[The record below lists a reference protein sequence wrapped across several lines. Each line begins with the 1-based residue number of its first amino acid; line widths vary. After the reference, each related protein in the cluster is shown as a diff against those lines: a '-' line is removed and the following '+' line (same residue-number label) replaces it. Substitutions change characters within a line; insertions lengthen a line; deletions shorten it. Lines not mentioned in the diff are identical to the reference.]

1 MRNFNL
7 IILLLLSA
15 AAWAQPK
22 LSPYTIRALQQEQIT
37 EPVSMKTATSEQLF
51 VGALVKVTHAA
62 QAESY
67 AKKMGAHIGTKAG
80 DVWTVRIPIDQLQA
94 IKSFNG
100 VSYVQIDEPVVRP
113 QMQQVRVQTRTD
125 SVVNGWAFE
134 RPYTGKGVVMGV
146 IDFGFDYNHPANYDT
161 TNSKLRLVKVWEQG
175 GVGTPPV
182 GFTYGRELTDTAAI
196 RAATTDNI
204 KQTHGT
210 NVAGIAAG
218 SGVGSA
224 LQGRQHRGIA
234 YDAEMVFV
242 CVRRD
247 SIEQQWKT
255 GSFTDFVDGV
265 AYIFN
270 YAQSVNKPCVIN
282 ISWGSHSGPHNGST
296 LLNQALDNLSGPGR
310 IVVLSAGND
319 GREQIH
325 LSKTFTQTDTAVSTF
340 LSFSS
345 ASYKRTWV
353 DVWGQAGK
361 SFCLKA
367 ALYRNDSIIA
377 ESPLRCTNNQQFV
390 HHLIN
395 TDGDTCT
402 IDFVSIAAESNGQ
415 PRITADIFNRTN
427 DTVLVTITGTDGT
440 IHTWNEYYYYGYDKG
455 FRSEYVSFG
464 KPFATDGN
472 TETTVNDMGSGKEMI
487 LVGAYTSRT
496 GFLNVDGNFL
506 NFTGETAGQITGFSS
521 RGPYT
526 DGRIKPDIAAP
537 GLTLASPVSS
547 FDTRYQAGGASRA
560 LVVNTFINPRDS
572 KRYNYSEF
580 TGTSA
585 SAPVVSGI
593 VALMLEANN
602 WMFPFHVRNAITQSA
617 IKDNFTGAIPAQGN
631 NIWGHGKI
639 NATGAVAGAI
649 AVIGLP
655 NVSKQQNLA
664 VSVYPNPLDV
674 QRSNFQLLLHAIHA
688 EETAIFIY
696 DPTGKLILTET
707 KQVQQGINDLQI
719 QLPTLA
725 TGLYSVQVRSG
736 SYSGFAKLIITN
748 AK

>member
-1 MRNFNL
+1 MRKFNL
-7 IILLLLSA
+7 ICFLLLSA
-15 AAWAQPK
+15 VALAQPK
-22 LSPYTIRALQQEQIT
+22 LSPYTIRALQQEKMT
-37 EPVSMKTATSEQLF
+37 ESVSMKTVSSQLDY
-51 VGALVKVTHAA
+51 VGALVKITNAA
-62 QAESY
+62 QAEQY
-67 AKKMGAHIGTKAG
+67 AKKIGAHVGTKAG
-80 DVWTVRIPIDQLQA
+80 DVWTLRIPVNQLQTLSA
-94 IKSFNG
+94 FNG
-100 VSYVQIDEPVVRP
+100 VSYVQIDEPVIRP

-125 SVVNGWAFE
+125 SVVNGWAFG
-134 RPYTGKGVVMGV
+134 RPYTGKGIVMGV
-146 IDFGFDYNHPANYDT
+146 IDFGFDYNHPANFDT
-161 TNSKLRLVKVWEQG
+161 TNTHLRLVKVWEQG
-175 GVGTPPV
+175 GVGTPPA
-182 GFTYGRELTDTAAI
+182 GYTYGRELADTTAI

-247 SIEQQWKT
+247 SIEQQWKQ

-282 ISWGSHSGPHNGST
+282 ISWGSHSGPHNGTT

-310 IVVLSAGND
+310 IIVLSAGND

-325 LSKTFTQTDTAVSTF
+325 LSKTFTAIDTAVSTF

-345 ASYKRTWV
+345 EAYKRTWV
-353 DVWGQAGK
+353 DVWGEAGK
-361 SFCLKA
+361 SFCLKT

-390 HHLIN
+390 HHMIN
-395 TDGDTCT
+395 DAGDTCS
-402 IDFVSIAAESNGQ
+402 IDFVSISAESNGQ
-415 PRITADIFNRTN
+415 PRITADIFNRST
-427 DTVLVTITGTDGT
+427 DTVLVTITGVDGT

-455 FRSEYVSFG
+455 FRSEYVSYN
-464 KPFATDGN
+464 KSFATDGN
-472 TETTVNDMGSGKEMI
+472 NETTVNDMGSGKEMI
-487 LVGAYTSRT
+487 LVGAYTART
-496 GFLNVDGNFL
+496 GFMNVDNNFL
-506 NFTGETAGQITGFSS
+506 NFNGETVGQITGFSS

-547 FDTRYQAGGASRA
+547 FDTRYQVGGPSRL
-560 LVVNTFINPRDS
+560 LVVNNFINPRDN

-585 SAPVVSGI
+585 SSPVVSGI

-602 WMFPFHVRNAITQSA
+602 WMFPFHVRNAIKQSA
-617 IKDNFTGAIPAQGN
+617 ITDNFTGVIPAQGN

-655 NVSKQQNLA
+655 SVNTNQQMPI
-664 VSVYPNPLDV
+664 SIYPNPIGI
-674 QRSNFQLLLHAIHA
+674 QGGNFNVLIHA
-688 EETAIFIY
+688 PVADETSIY
-696 DPTGKLILTET
+696 IHDPTGKLIMTERR
-707 KQVQQGINDLQI
+707 QLLQGINELQI
-719 QLPTLA
+719 QLPELTA
-725 TGLYSVQVRSG
+725 GLYSVQVRSA
-736 SYSGFAKLIITN
+736 SHSGFAKLIVTN